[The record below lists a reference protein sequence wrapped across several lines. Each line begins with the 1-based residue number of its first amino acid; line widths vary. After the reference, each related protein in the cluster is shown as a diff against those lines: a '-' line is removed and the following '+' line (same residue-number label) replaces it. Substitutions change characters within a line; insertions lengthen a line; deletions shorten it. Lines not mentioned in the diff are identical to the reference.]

1 MFTKKPDNLTLEGQL
16 RLAKSSY
23 ENYKILTEQQIQTLR
38 KLISALETDLALKD
52 KRIEALVGLNKEQ
65 RSTIEKLQQN

>member
-52 KRIEALVGLNKEQ
+52 KRIEALVKLNKQQ